1 MIFGVFLLTYPAT
14 ALAKSLGGPDKEKML
29 KFKKCES
36 VIIDVQP

>member
-1 MIFGVFLLTYPAT
+1 MIFGVFLLTNPAT
-14 ALAKSLGGPDKEKML
+14 SPKSLGGPDKKKML